1 MYDKWGKKGAISM
14 DMSIAAMSVDMSQA
28 RLSQQFGISVMKM
41 AMDTT
46 EEAMGEMLESLDPA
60 VGNNIDI
67 AV

>member
-14 DMSIAAMSVDMSQA
+14 DMSIAAMSVDLSQA
-28 RLSQQFGISVMKM
+28 RFSQQFGISVMKM

-46 EEAMGEMLESLDPA
+46 EEAVGEMLESLDPA

>member
-1 MYDKWGKKGAISM
+1 M

>member
-1 MYDKWGKKGAISM
+1 M
-14 DMSIAAMSVDMSQA
+14 DMSIAAMSVDMSQV
-28 RLSQQFGISVMKM
+28 RFSQQFGISVMKM

>member
-1 MYDKWGKKGAISM
+1 M
-14 DMSIAAMSVDMSQA
+14 DMSIAAMSVDLSQA
-28 RLSQQFGISVMKM
+28 RFSQQFGISFMKM

-46 EEAMGEMLESLDPA
+46 EEAVGEMLESLDPA

>member
-28 RLSQQFGISVMKM
+28 RFSQQFGISVMKM

-46 EEAMGEMLESLDPA
+46 EEAVGEMLESLDPA

>member
-1 MYDKWGKKGAISM
+1 M

-28 RLSQQFGISVMKM
+28 RFSQQFGISAMKM

>member
-28 RLSQQFGISVMKM
+28 RFSQQFGISVMKM

>member
-1 MYDKWGKKGAISM
+1 MYDKQEEKGAISM

-28 RLSQQFGISVMKM
+28 RFSQQFGISVMKM

>member
-1 MYDKWGKKGAISM
+1 MGM

-28 RLSQQFGISVMKM
+28 RYTQQLGISVMKM

-46 EEAMGEMLESLDPA
+46 EEAVGELLEELGGSLDPA
-60 VGNNIDI
+60 LGNNIDI

>member
-1 MYDKWGKKGAISM
+1 
-14 DMSIAAMSVDMSQA
+14 
-28 RLSQQFGISVMKM
+28 MKM

-46 EEAMGEMLESLDPA
+46 EEAVGEMLESLDPA

>member
-1 MYDKWGKKGAISM
+1 MGM

-28 RLSQQFGISVMKM
+28 RYTQQLGISVMKM

-46 EEAMGEMLESLDPA
+46 EEAVGELLEELGGSLDPTR
-60 VGNNIDI
+60 GNNIDI